1 MSDGVYAG
9 YSGAIAALE
18 DLEVIANNIANVGTT
33 GFRRHQTNFES
44 VYGDLLSFVRVSS
57 SRIDLSPGS
66 RQLTSDPLHA
76 AVDGDGFFVVNAADG
91 SELYTRRGDFHI
103 DAQGQLALPNGQ
115 PVQGQGGSLVVP
127 LDSRAE
133 LLPDGSLATE
143 AGPIGRLRLV
153 RFADSSGLEKV
164 GGSLLKATAGVVP
177 QDVENP
183 RIAIGF
189 VENSNVNLAAE
200 MVGLIQASRAFEA
213 AMRTVLIDD
222 ELTQSVVDRMLT

>member
-91 SELYTRRGDFHI
+91 SELYTRRGDFHV
-103 DAQGQLALPNGQ
+103 DSQGQLALPNGQ
-115 PVQGQGGSLVVP
+115 PGGSLVVP
-127 LDSRAE
+127 LGSRAE

-153 RFADSSGLEKV
+153 RFADSTGLEKV

-177 QDVENP
+177 EDVENP
-183 RIAIGF
+183 HIAIGF
-189 VENSNVNLAAE
+189 VENSNVNLASE

-222 ELTQSVVDRMLT
+222 ELTQSVVDRMLA